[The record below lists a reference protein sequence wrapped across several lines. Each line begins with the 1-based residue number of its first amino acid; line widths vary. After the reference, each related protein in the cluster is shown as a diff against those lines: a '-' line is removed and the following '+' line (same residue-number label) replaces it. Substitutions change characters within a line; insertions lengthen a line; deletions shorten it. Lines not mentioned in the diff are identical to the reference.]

1 MMKVKGMLVPAA
13 LAAAITSPL
22 AYQELEKFEG
32 NILAVYADKLANGI
46 PTRCAGDTNHA
57 MAVGTK
63 LTSDQCKEIN
73 KLTLI
78 KYGVSVLGCTNWER
92 LTPKRLIGLTMFAIN
107 VGVNGACS
115 SQSFKA
121 INRGDI
127 KAGCDLLARKPDGS
141 PNWSSSM
148 GVYRQG
154 LQNRRQGE
162 RTLCL
167 DGWGPA

>member
-1 MMKVKGMLVPAA
+1 MNVRGKVVPLA

-22 AYQELEKFEG
+22 AYHELEKFEG
-32 NILAVYADKLANGI
+32 NILTVYADTLARGI
-46 PTRCAGDTNHA
+46 PTRCAGDTNHR

-73 KLTLI
+73 KFTLI
-78 KYGVSVLGCTNWER
+78 GYGTAVLSCTSWEH
-92 LTPKRLIGLTMFAIN
+92 LTPTRLVGLTMFAIN
-107 VGVNGACS
+107 VGVNGACG
-115 SQSFKA
+115 SQSLKA

-127 KAGCDLLARKPDGS
+127 KVGCDLLATRPDGK
-141 PNWSSSM
+141 PNWSYSD

-162 RTLCL
+162 RALCL
-167 DGWGPA
+167 ADWTPA